1 MEGSAMFNKA
11 LVATDLSEAS
21 DHVLSCLASLR
32 ALGTTEVLLVHVI
45 YIRLRYPETGG
56 RDEALIRAATPRLA
70 EQSAALEAAGFK
82 VRTLMPV
89 GIPYVEINRLAQEEN
104 VSFIVVGSHGE
115 SMAQEVLLGSVSSG
129 VIDHATR
136 PVLVVRLKITEENG
150 ARRCEVACS
159 DFLRHVLYPTD
170 FSDTAERAFRH
181 VETMVERGCQN
192 VTLLHVQDKV
202 KIGKHLE
209 GRLQEFDQIDW
220 GRLERLQQRL
230 KAKGATDVRKELAY
244 GHPTELILEAA
255 RSGDYSLIVMGGQ
268 GRGFIEEVFLG
279 SVAHNVVRSA
289 PLPVLL
295 IPALR

>member
-1 MEGSAMFNKA
+1 MLSKA

-21 DHVLSCLASLR
+21 DHVLGCLPFLR

-89 GIPYVEINRLAQEEN
+89 GVPYLEINRLSQEED
-104 VSFIVVGSHGE
+104 VSLIVVGSHGE

-129 VIDHATR
+129 VIHHAVR
-136 PVLVVRLKITEENG
+136 PVLVVRLKIAEEDG
-150 ARRCEVACS
+150 GKRCEVACS
-159 DFLRHVLYPTD
+159 DFLRHILYPTD
-170 FSDTAERAFRH
+170 FSDTAEQAFRY
-181 VETMVERGCQN
+181 VERMVERGCQR

-209 GRLQEFDQIDW
+209 DRLQEFNQIDW
-220 GRLERLQQRL
+220 GRLQRLQERLE
-230 KAKGATDVRKELAY
+230 AKGAANVRKEVPY
-244 GHPTELILEAA
+244 GYPTAVILESAG
-255 RSGDYSLIVMGGQ
+255 SSDYSLIVMGGQ

-279 SVAHNVVRSA
+279 SVAHNVVRHA
-289 PLPVLL
+289 PIPVLL

>member
-1 MEGSAMFNKA
+1 MFSKA

-21 DHVLSCLASLR
+21 DHVLGCLPFLR

-56 RDEALIRAATPRLA
+56 RDEALIRSATPRLA
-70 EQSAALEAAGFK
+70 EQSAVLEAAGFK

-89 GIPYVEINRLAQEEN
+89 GIPYLEINRLSQEED
-104 VSFIVVGSHGE
+104 VSLIVVGSHGE
-115 SMAQEVLLGSVSSG
+115 STAQEVLLGSVSSG
-129 VIDHATR
+129 VIHHAVR

-150 ARRCEVACS
+150 GKRCEVACS
-159 DFLRHVLYPTD
+159 DFLRHILYPTD
-170 FSDTAERAFRH
+170 FSDAAERAFRY
-181 VETMVERGCQN
+181 VERMVESGCQR

-209 GRLQEFDQIDW
+209 GRLQEFNQIDW
-220 GRLERLQQRL
+220 GRLERLQERL
-230 KAKGATDVRKELAY
+230 QAKGAADVRIELAY
-244 GHPTELILEAA
+244 GHPTAVIVESA
-255 RSGDYSLIVMGGQ
+255 RSGDCSLIVMGGQ

-279 SVAHNVVRSA
+279 SVAHNVARNA